1 MFGVGILEL
10 MVIMILAVVV
20 VGPDRLPTVAGDLA
34 RWIRRAR
41 AYGQH
46 LTHDFNDVIADLEKE
61 VGTTREDWKEIA
73 SVVTHHTGG
82 LTRELEKVA
91 GQIERSVDLSE
102 AQADPSN
109 VVPFETRPASEIAA
123 EELAAGE
130 APATNG
136 SINATGEA
144 GSPGSTEATDAAAAE
159 AASPPPEALDDEKP
173 WFVPEKPATRRR
185 RSE

>member
-1 MFGVGILEL
+1 MQMFGVGILEL

-46 LTHDFNDVIADLEKE
+46 LTRDFNDVIADLEKE
-61 VGTTREDWKEIA
+61 VGATREDWKEIA

-91 GQIERSVDLSE
+91 GQIERSIDISE
-102 AQADPSN
+102 PQVDPSN
-109 VVPFETRPASEIAA
+109 VVPFESRPASEIAA
-123 EELAAGE
+123 EEMAAGE
-130 APATNG
+130 APATK
-136 SINATGEA
+136 ATGAAPAEA
-144 GSPGSTEATDAAAAE
+144 GQ
-159 AASPPPEALDDEKP
+159 PPPEAQNVEDEKP